1 MGRARHQSE
10 ELALV
15 GGTVYSRTDVDHPP
29 ARTAV
34 PQVHQGHAE
43 GRPRM
48 DAAVAIL
55 TVRQPASQAL
65 PLHVARAQQ
74 RSHLFLRRDRP
85 LQLDIGGPQDT
96 AHRRAGK

>member
-15 GGTVYSRTDVDHPP
+15 GGTVYSRTDVDRPP

-43 GRPRM
+43 GQPRV
-48 DAAVAIL
+48 DVAVAIL
-55 TVRQPASQAL
+55 TVRLPASQAL
-65 PLHVARAQQ
+65 PLHIARAQQ
-74 RSHLFLRRDRP
+74 RPHLLLRRDRS
-85 LQLDIGGPQDT
+85 L
-96 AHRRAGK
+96 